1 LGYYDNNDID
11 IYNLNYTVK
20 VRQTNVCPSGSQTR
34 IYSIKFDQFGSQ
46 AYSCLTDKLIKVN
59 IFNGPILTI
68 NYMNTIY
75 GVLFDLKN
83 RLWVSERGKLLI
95 HSN

>member
-1 LGYYDNNDID
+1 LGYYGNNDID
-11 IYNLNYTVK
+11 TYNLNYTEK
-20 VRQTNVCPSGSQTR
+20 VRQTNLCPSGSQSS
-34 IYSIKFDQFGSQ
+34 IYSIKFNQFGSQ
-46 AYSCLTDKLIKVN
+46 AYSCWTDKLIKIN
-59 IFNGPILTI
+59 IFNGSILTI

-95 HSN
+95 QSN